1 MQGFLEYMQTP
12 LHTFIALHC
21 IGLKRVSYDF
31 KIDIEGMRV
40 H

>member
-1 MQGFLEYMQTP
+1 MQTP

-21 IGLKRVSYDF
+21 IGFKRERYDF